1 MAYREVNMIEIKEI
15 LLRITSKS
23 SIRNISDC
31 LGIHRETIKNYISL
45 AKKFGFDAY
54 KDSKDVL
61 TDELI
66 QNIKSCANVSK
77 DKYLIP
83 RNELL
88 LPHKDKI
95 EKYLKSG
102 VKGSKI
108 IILLARSG
116 IIVTKSSFYR
126 FVRN

>member
-1 MAYREVNMIEIKEI
+1 MIEIKEI

-23 SIRNISDC
+23 SIRNISDS

-54 KDSKDVL
+54 KDSKNMI

-66 QNIKSCANVSK
+66 QNIKSCANVTK
-77 DKYLIP
+77 GKYLIP

-95 EKYLKSG
+95 EQYLKSG
-102 VKGSKI
+102 IKACLKVFSAFGTGC
-108 IILLARSG
+108 LQL
-116 IIVTKSSFYR
+116 F
-126 FVRN
+126 